1 MLKAPDH
8 QVAGHQARDGHLGP
22 LVDGSGRFYKPLQDD
37 ERGSRE
43 LAFYTSFYSISG
55 IPSRIRRFF
64 PIFHGTETFEASD
77 GSGPHPHL
85 VLEDLVFGRK
95 NPSIIDIKIGSRTWY
110 PGASDDYFQKCFPK
124 DRETTGL
131 SLGFRISGLQVYG
144 SKESGI
150 WKPSKKLCKS
160 LTVEDVRLVL
170 RKFVSSDVGSG
181 LDKDIPPD
189 CSLATRI
196 YGGPLGVLAQLI
208 ELKKWFED
216 QTIFHFNSCSV
227 VILYVKELALRGKT
241 GCAEVKLVD
250 FAHVLD
256 GNGIIDHNFLGGLCS
271 LIKFISDIVAEAN
284 KTLQEASLPGLD
296 SSTNGLEL
304 H

>member
-1 MLKAPDH
+1 MLKDPDH

-22 LVDGSGRFYKPLQDD
+22 LVDDSGRFYKPLQND
-37 ERGSRE
+37 ERGSKE
-43 LAFYTSFYSISG
+43 LAFYTSFSSMTG
-55 IPSRIRRFF
+55 IPSHIRRFF
-64 PIFHGTETFEASD
+64 PIFYGTRTFEASD

-110 PGASDDYFQKCFPK
+110 PGASEDYFQKCLPK
-124 DRETTGL
+124 DRKTTSL
-131 SLGFRISGLQVYG
+131 SLGFRISGLQVYR
-144 SKESGI
+144 SEESGF
-150 WKPSKKLCKS
+150 WKPSKKLVQS
-160 LTVEDVRLVL
+160 FTVEDVRLVL

-181 LDKDIPPD
+181 LDKDIFPD
-189 CSLATRI
+189 CSLASRI
-196 YGGPLGVLAQLI
+196 YGGLSGVLAQLL

-227 VILYVKELALRGKT
+227 LILYEKESALRGKT
-241 GCAEVKLVD
+241 GGAVVKLVD

-256 GNGIIDHNFLGGLCS
+256 GKGIIDHNFLGGLCS
-271 LIKFISDIVAEAN
+271 LIKFISDIVNDTN
-284 KTLQEASLPGLD
+284 KPLSEDPLPELD
-296 SSTNGLEL
+296 SSANGLEL